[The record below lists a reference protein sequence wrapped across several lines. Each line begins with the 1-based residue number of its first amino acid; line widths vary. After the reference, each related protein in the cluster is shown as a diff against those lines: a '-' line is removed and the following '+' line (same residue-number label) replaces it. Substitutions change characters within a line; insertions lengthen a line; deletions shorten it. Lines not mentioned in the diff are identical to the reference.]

1 MNGFLYRIAEFMR
14 GRRGWDQFGFFLMI
28 ASFIIEIAG
37 NILRMRLV
45 YYIGLALFFY
55 CIFRIFSK
63 NLYKREQEN
72 VRFMQIVYRFRNRR
86 DIRQQKK
93 DGTYTYSESERRR
106 NGSAG
111 STVYAYYYCPSC
123 RQQVR
128 IPAGKGRVSVT
139 CPRCGEKFD
148 ANS

>member
-1 MNGFLYRIAEFMR
+1 MNFLYRLSEFMR
-14 GRRGWDQFGFFLMI
+14 GRRGWDQFGFFLMV

-37 NILRMRLV
+37 NILRMRIV

-72 VRFMQIVYRFRNRR
+72 QKYLRLVYRLKNGRE
-86 DIRQQKK
+86 IRKQKK
-93 DGTYTYSESERRR
+93 KGTYTYDEDERRR
-106 NGSAG
+106 NGAGG

-123 RQQVR
+123 KQQVR
-128 IPAGKGRVSVT
+128 IPAGKGRVNVT
-139 CPRCGEKFD
+139 CPRCGEKFS

>member
-1 MNGFLYRIAEFMR
+1 MNFLYRLSEFMR
-14 GRRGWDQFGFFLMI
+14 GRRGWDQFGFFLMV

-37 NILRMRLV
+37 NILRMRIV
-45 YYIGLALFFY
+45 YYVGLALFFY

-72 VRFMQIVYRFRNRR
+72 QKYMRLVYRLKNGRE
-86 DIRQQKK
+86 IRKQKK
-93 DGTYTYSESERRR
+93 AGTYTYDEDERRR
-106 NGSAG
+106 NGAGG

-123 RQQVR
+123 KQQVR
-128 IPAGKGRVSVT
+128 IPAGKGKVNVT
-139 CPRCGEKFD
+139 CPRCGEKFS